1 MKGILDVEVE
11 IIKFDGTNKDDI
23 INKLKITEN
32 INEYFK
38 YDNMYFVIPKHDESD
53 WFILNETLFK
63 RKVHIIPEKV

>member
-23 INKLKITEN
+23 INRLKITGH

-38 YDNMYFVIPKHDESD
+38 YDNVYFIIAKHDESD

-63 RKVHIIPEKV
+63 RKVHIIHK